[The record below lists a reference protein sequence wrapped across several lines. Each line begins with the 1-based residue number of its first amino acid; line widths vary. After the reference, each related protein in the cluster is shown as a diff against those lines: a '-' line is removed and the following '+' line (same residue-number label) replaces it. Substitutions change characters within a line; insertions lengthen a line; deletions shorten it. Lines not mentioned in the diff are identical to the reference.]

1 MHYPRALQNLI
12 SKLAHLPGVGPKT
25 AERYAFYLLSKSEDE
40 LKELSDSILNLK
52 KEEKIC
58 HQCFA
63 WTESDPCE
71 ICADANRSSKQLCI
85 VENIQDLIAIE
96 QTGQYKGKYFV
107 LGGLI
112 SMIDKIGPQ
121 DLNISALNLKIK
133 KDKTD
138 EIIIA
143 LNFTLEGETTSLYLQ
158 KLFKDRVKISRL
170 AKGLPAGSD
179 LEYADL
185 NTLKSALQYRSEIK

>member
-1 MHYPRALQNLI
+1 MNYPRALQNLI
-12 SKLAHLPGVGPKT
+12 NKLAHLPGVGPKT
-25 AERYAFYLLSKSEDE
+25 AERYAFYLLRKNENE
-40 LKELSDSILNLK
+40 LEELANSITNLK

-58 HQCFA
+58 HQCLA
-63 WTESDPCE
+63 LAESDPCD
-71 ICADANRSSKQLCI
+71 ICADPNRTSDILCI

-133 KDKTD
+133 NDKIK

-158 KLFKDRVKISRL
+158 KLFKNKIKISRL

-179 LEYADL
+179 LEYADS